1 MKPAKTSI
9 LKIVLIV
16 MPIVLVL
23 LLIWIGFVYIG
34 NVYFHSNAIAGQY
47 LLWLMSSLIIFLF
60 YPLFGKILL
69 SRWIF
74 RKKHWAAVTDFPKI
88 NKAGW
93 LFFALLHLGGMVVLF
108 WVFSDIQHHTD
119 IHNYF
124 TDHFGR
130 DRRGRPRFPIMV
142 LFMLAPVIV
151 FTAIYLVVVKI
162 KYGTFK
168 EPRFT
173 DSKGDL
179 AFQENRKVYFTFVFS
194 TSVIAFLCYMLR
206 MVVLV

>member
-1 MKPAKTSI
+1 MKNTSI
-9 LKIVLIV
+9 LKIVLII
-16 MPIVLVL
+16 MPIVFVL

-34 NVYFHSNAIAGQY
+34 NVYFHSNATAGQY

-69 SRWIF
+69 SRWISGE
-74 RKKHWAAVTDFPKI
+74 KHWAAVTDFPKI
-88 NKAGW
+88 SKAGW
-93 LFFALLHLGGMVVLF
+93 LFFALLHLAGMVILF
-108 WVFSDIQHHTD
+108 WVFSDIQHHID

-124 TDHFGR
+124 IDHFGR

-142 LFMLAPVIV
+142 LFLLAPVIV

-162 KYGTFK
+162 KYGTFN

-173 DSKGDL
+173 GSNRDL
-179 AFQENRKVYFTFVFS
+179 AFQENRKVYFAFVFS
-194 TSVIAFLCYMLR
+194 TSVIVFLCYMLR